1 MALATLLAGKSIA
14 QSSVDAAIAV
24 SNGHLA
30 DNAYDDARREVFQS
44 LRANPSAAD
53 RDRLLDQ
60 LDRINAA
67 VPYFFSIGYHL
78 EFTSGTRRTSG
89 RPPQLAWCAALYRRH
104 AEGAGLSASLRSTVD
119 LDFGYVFDFSP
130 DVDLTVGVDGSIYYY
145 EETTFMEAWLFEPY
159 VELDVNLGPILANTH
174 LAMASRP
181 RAGRRSTSTRTSRG
195 LPAPTI

>member
-1 MALATLLAGKSIA
+1 MALFATLLAGESIA

-30 DNAYDDARREVFQS
+30 DNAYDDAHREVFQS

-78 EFTSGTRRTSG
+78 DTSGSAGYLG
-89 RPPQLAWCAALYRRH
+89 RSPQLARRAALCR
-104 AEGAGLSASLRSTVD
+104 
-119 LDFGYVFDFSP
+119 
-130 DVDLTVGVDGSIYYY
+130 
-145 EETTFMEAWLFEPY
+145 
-159 VELDVNLGPILANTH
+159 
-174 LAMASRP
+174 
-181 RAGRRSTSTRTSRG
+181 
-195 LPAPTI
+195 